1 MPTFEYLAVNNA
13 GERISGTVA
22 GGTMEQALSSLSQN
36 GLVVERINQ
45 SVLLDEPIL
54 EAAVNMPPPVI
65 QAPPVQP
72 LREEERGKRKEE
84 RPEIGFPRE
93 APPTGQR
100 NYVATSIVGPVVG
113 TVPLATLS
121 FFYRQFSTMLSAGV
135 PIVQALDTLGKQ
147 GKNLKFHQVIGEM
160 RGHVEAGRPIS
171 AGMQRY
177 PEVFQPLAVSMVR
190 AGEEGGFVSN
200 SFAMLANYTE
210 QEIELRNLIK
220 RTTFY
225 PKLVLGIS
233 IPLILAVN
241 WFIASMGAKGGLSSP
256 LTNPVTWLW
265 LGPLLIGIFLYFRI
279 GLANPRL
286 KFGWDAFILNVP
298 YVGET
303 VKQLCMAKFGRAL
316 GALYKGGVPVNKA
329 IILSADAC
337 GNEYLRSK
345 IVPAG
350 RRLEGGA
357 GIGDTLSATNAFS
370 PIVMDMIYT
379 GEQKGNL
386 DSMLN
391 RMADFYEEEGK
402 VRGKQMGHVLGVVVL
417 VGVAIYIAFILI
429 QFYSNYASQL
439 QGVGASE

>member
-1 MPTFEYLAVNNA
+1 MPTFEYQAVNNS
-13 GERISGTVA
+13 GERVSGTVL
-22 GGTMEQALSSLSQN
+22 GGSMEQALSSLSQS

-45 SVLLDEPIL
+45 SVLLGDPIA
-54 EAAVNMPPPVI
+54 EAAVNTPPPVI
-65 QAPPVQP
+65 QGPSSERAYPNEPPP
-72 LREEERGKRKEE
+72 
-84 RPEIGFPRE
+84 PSFRE
-93 APPTGQR
+93 APPTSQR

-113 TVPLATLS
+113 TVPLSTLA
-121 FFYRQFSTMLSAGV
+121 FFYRQFAAMLDAGV
-135 PIVQALDTLGKQ
+135 PIVQALETLGKQ
-147 GKNLKFHQVIGEM
+147 GRNLKFHQVIGEM

-190 AGEEGGFVSN
+190 AGEEGGFVAN
-200 SFAMLANYTE
+200 SFSMLARYTE

-233 IPLILAVN
+233 IPLVLAVN
-241 WFIASMGAKGGLSSP
+241 AFIASLGASGGLVSP
-256 LTNPVTWLW
+256 LTNPSTWIW

-286 KFGWDAFILNVP
+286 KYGWDAFLLHVP

-316 GALYKGGVPVNKA
+316 GALYKGGVAVNKA

-350 RRLEGGA
+350 RRLEGGE
-357 GIGDTLSATNAFS
+357 GIGDTLGATNAFS
-370 PIVMDMIYT
+370 PIVIDMIYT
-379 GEQKGNL
+379 GERTGNL

-402 VRGKQMGHVLGVVVL
+402 VRGKQMGNVLGVVVL
-417 VGVAIYIAFILI
+417 IAVALYVLYILI
-429 QFYSNYASQL
+429 QFYSGYAGQL
-439 QGVGASE
+439 QQVGGTGSE